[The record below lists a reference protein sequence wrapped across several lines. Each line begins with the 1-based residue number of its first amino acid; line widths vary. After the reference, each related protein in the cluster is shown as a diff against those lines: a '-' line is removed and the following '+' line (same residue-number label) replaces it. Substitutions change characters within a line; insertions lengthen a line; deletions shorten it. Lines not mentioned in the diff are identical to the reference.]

1 MVISFRLNAYRPW
14 ELLVKACDHER
25 GYVQHTVQ
33 CIARTAHHDALLLEQ
48 DVVTAPVIVGG
59 QSPHQASGLL

>member
-1 MVISFRLNAYRPW
+1 MLIVPR
-14 ELLVKACDHER
+14 ELLVQARDHER
-25 GYVQHTVQ
+25 GYVQ

-59 QSPHQASGLL
+59 QSPQQASGLL